1 MDRRACQAHSPGGR
15 FCGMS
20 GWRRENRGKG
30 GEPLLFP
37 RLLTG
42 GEAARREFRWMRRQ
56 LDEEAE
62 FRHFFRTGLKPGQKE
77 RRDVL

>member
-1 MDRRACQAHSPGGR
+1 MEKGEPGEGRGNLSEEGFPLPSPGPP
-15 FCGMS
+15 S
-20 GWRRENRGKG
+20 
-30 GEPLLFP
+30 LLFP